1 MKGGFR
7 FPEALQKHYRYIDQ
21 YNLLNEE
28 AFKGTYQGEVTGEEM
43 FEHLNQYGY
52 YDWDKNCSIKFFL
65 NSNYDSWHPED
76 STIFGISSI
85 RFGADHQFA
94 SAVYT
99 NDGEGNI
106 SLVARG
112 YLPKYSYWNGAGTQ
126 YESTLIAYF
135 YYNDQIIDGS
145 LVIHFSTGNAAFDNM
160 TSSGEGDYNESYMYR
175 NNDQGENITNLSLS
189 ANQITFFY
197 KYFQEH
203 HRLKY
208 PGGVHATPIVQ
219 PITRDEYEYSS
230 SANCPDLQRGN
241 FRSVCYDLNSA
252 NLISE
257 SIEKDKRKKDYIMFK
272 KEDKGGLL

>member
-43 FEHLNQYGY
+43 LKYLNQYGY

-65 NSNYDSWHPED
+65 NSNYDSWHPGD
-76 STIFGISSI
+76 STIFGIGSI
-85 RFGADHQFA
+85 EFGERYQLPSKIFDK
-94 SAVYT
+94 
-99 NDGEGNI
+99 NGLREC
-106 SLVARG
+106 G

-145 LVIHFSTGNAAFDNM
+145 LVFHFSTGNGAFDNV
-160 TSSGEGDYNESYMYR
+160 TTPGEGDYNESYMYR

-189 ANQITFFY
+189 ANQITFSL

-203 HRLKY
+203 HHLKY

-219 PITRDEYEYSS
+219 PITRDEYEQSS
-230 SANCPDLQRGN
+230 SASCPDLRRSN